1 MNTSLRWVTQVRK
14 IKQIINDLLDMQEQ
28 KGIQT
33 YGHSLEDCPDDKFD
47 WQQMTIEELIDALQY
62 QVKFNMY
69 LKRQFSLSDD
79 DLTND
84 VLFSVAIERIDQ
96 NKQWGLQR
104 HDYGK
109 WLGILGEEVG
119 EVAQAI
125 NRIHFP
131 KDAKSSDA
139 SNLYTELIQV
149 AAVAVAIAEQVKE
162 EGEKK

>member
-1 MNTSLRWVTQVRK
+1 VKKVRK
-14 IKQIINDLLDMQEQ
+14 IKQIINDLLDKQER
-28 KGIQT
+28 KGIET
-33 YGHSLEDCPDDKFD
+33 YGHSLEECPDDKYN

-62 QVKFNMY
+62 QVKQNLY
-69 LKRQFSLSDD
+69 LKRQFSLSDE

-84 VLFSVAIERIDQ
+84 VLFSVALERIDQ
-96 NKQWGLQR
+96 NRKWGLQR

-109 WLGILGEEVG
+109 WLAILTEEVG

-162 EGEKK
+162 ESERL